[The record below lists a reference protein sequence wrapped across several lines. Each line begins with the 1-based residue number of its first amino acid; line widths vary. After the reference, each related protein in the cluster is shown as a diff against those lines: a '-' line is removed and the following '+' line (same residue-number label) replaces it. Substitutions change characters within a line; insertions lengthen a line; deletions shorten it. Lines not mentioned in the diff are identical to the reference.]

1 MKVHRT
7 VVGNGVILHV
17 DSDQHDLCKRKLY
30 LVSNASHYLGH
41 AFQKSFVGLTVFCA
55 NMLLID
61 GFYSVHAF
69 IYWVVFSDI
78 MALSSR

>member
-7 VVGNGVILHV
+7 VLGVGVILYV
-17 DSDQHDLCKRKLY
+17 DSDQHVLCKIKLY
-30 LVSNASHYLGH
+30 LVFNASHYLEH
-41 AFQKSFVGLTVFCA
+41 AFPKSLVGLTIFCA
-55 NMLLID
+55 NVLLID

-78 MALSSR
+78 MALSSH